1 MARPTVVEASG
12 AGAQVWPRLSASSR
26 AALRLLLTRGG
37 LPRAEM
43 ARMLGLSRTSLT
55 RVTRELLGVGL
66 VREGVVELRAT
77 TGRPSEVLEPVVSA
91 HHFLGVKLT
100 GDALYSVVTDLSAT
114 VQGHS
119 SAALVAHD
127 VVHVVAQIAD
137 HVKEVRGRFP
147 RLTSVG
153 ISLAGVV
160 TGPPGGEV
168 VHRSPFL
175 GWTGDVP
182 LAQLVARATGCP
194 VVVEND
200 VSALTALEA
209 WSRVGAGVSSMALV
223 TIGTGLGFGFV
234 VDGRVVRGAHGAAG
248 RLDHVVVV
256 PDGPVC
262 EHGHQGCASALLNN
276 GAVVRNAGSTSGD
289 YAAVI
294 EAARAG
300 DGPERRAVE
309 AAGVALG
316 RLIGLIQNTVD
327 PEKVVL
333 TGDGLDTYRVAADVV
348 HAEVERIAEGGPG
361 TAVLDVQAF
370 DFSEWARAAAGTAIF
385 SLLT

>member
-1 MARPTVVEASG
+1 
-12 AGAQVWPRLSASSR
+12 
-26 AALRLLLTRGG
+26 
-37 LPRAEM
+37 M
-43 ARMLGLSRTSLT
+43 ARMLDLSRTSLT
-55 RVTRELLGVGL
+55 RVTRELLEVGL

-77 TGRPSEVLEPVVSA
+77 TGRPSEVLEVVASA
-91 HHFLGVKLT
+91 HHFLGIKLT
-100 GDALYSVVTDLSAT
+100 GDALHAVVTDLAAA
-114 VQGHS
+114 VQEQS
-119 SAALVAHD
+119 SAALVAPD
-127 VVHVVAQIAD
+127 VDHVVGQIAALVD
-137 HVKEVRGRFP
+137 DVRGRFP

-160 TGPPGGEV
+160 TGERGGEV
-168 VHRSPFL
+168 VHQSPFL
-175 GWTGDVP
+175 GWAGDVP
-182 LAQLVARATGCP
+182 LSQLVAQATGYP

-223 TIGTGLGFGFV
+223 TIGAGLGFGFV
-234 VDGRVVRGAHGAAG
+234 IGGRVVRGAHGVAG

-262 EHGHQGCASALLNN
+262 ERGHQGCASALLPE
-276 GAVVRNAGSTSGD
+276 GAVVRNAGSAAGD
-289 YAAVI
+289 YRAVI

-333 TGDGLDTYRVAADVV
+333 TGEGLDTYRVAADVV
-348 HAEVERIAEGGPG
+348 HAEIDRLVEGGVDS
-361 TAVLDVQAF
+361 AVLDVQGF
-370 DFSEWARAAAGTAIF
+370 DFSEWARAAAGGAIF

>member
-1 MARPTVVEASG
+1 
-12 AGAQVWPRLSASSR
+12 
-26 AALRLLLTRGG
+26 
-37 LPRAEM
+37 
-43 ARMLGLSRTSLT
+43 MLGLSRTSLT

-77 TGRPSEVLEPVVSA
+77 TGRPSEVLEAVVSA
-91 HHFLGVKLT
+91 HHFLGIKLT
-100 GDALYSVVTDLSAT
+100 GDALYSVVTDLAAT
-114 VQGHS
+114 VQGQS
-119 SAALVAHD
+119 SAALAAQD
-127 VVHVVAQIAD
+127 VDHVVAQIAD

-147 RLTSVG
+147 RLTSIGV
-153 ISLAGVV
+153 SLAGVV
-160 TGPPGGEV
+160 TGPRGGEV

-182 LAQLVARATGCP
+182 LTRLVARATGCP

-223 TIGTGLGFGFV
+223 TIGAGLGFGFV

-256 PDGPVC
+256 PDGPAC
-262 EHGHQGCASALLNN
+262 ERGHQGCASALVNN

-289 YAAVI
+289 YGAVI
-294 EAARAG
+294 AAARAG

-316 RLIGLIQNTVD
+316 RLIALIQNTVD

-348 HAEVERIAEGGPG
+348 HAEIDQVDGTGPG
-361 TAVLDVQAF
+361 STVLDVQAF